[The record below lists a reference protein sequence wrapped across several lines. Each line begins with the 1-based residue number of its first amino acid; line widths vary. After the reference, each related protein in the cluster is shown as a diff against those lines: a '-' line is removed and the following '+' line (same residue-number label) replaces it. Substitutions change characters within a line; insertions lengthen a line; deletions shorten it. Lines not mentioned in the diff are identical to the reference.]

1 MDKIIDIGKLIEF
14 YLLKKEVEEF
24 KQRNKFLKRGSGA
37 LKHLVENLKDTVITT
52 FQDKKYAND
61 VRK

>member
-24 KQRNKFLKRGSGA
+24 KQHNKFL
-37 LKHLVENLKDTVITT
+37 
-52 FQDKKYAND
+52 
-61 VRK
+61 